1 MISQKKKMIICLK
14 KRKVMT
20 IRDIFIMCNCNSP
33 TKLISD
39 LRRDGYQ
46 IEDRWREKDGRR
58 WKEYYL
64 REEKTA

>member
-64 REEKTA
+64 REGKTA